1 MKKLIKSCIYSCLI
15 GYFIFGITLLIGILF
30 AIQQNTFTLNSVF
43 IYAEILG
50 IIYAG
55 SSIFLPL
62 RKLAYLA
69 KVFSCPKFFVY

>member
-43 IYAEILG
+43 IYAEILVKVDRKPPDFNPG
-50 IIYAG
+50 I
-55 SSIFLPL
+55 
-62 RKLAYLA
+62 
-69 KVFSCPKFFVY
+69 

>member
-30 AIQQNTFTLNSVF
+30 DIQQNTFTLNSVF

-50 IIYAG
+50 ITYAG
-55 SSIFLPL
+55 SSIFCLCL
-62 RKLAYLA
+62 RW
-69 KVFSCPKFFVY
+69 FT